1 MKNEKLYVIIIGIMC
16 FIIASS
22 ICVQY
27 RSVQKY
33 ITVGEASVQSMAE
46 NKLRD
51 QVLKEQEYLEEL
63 SDNAEELQEQLEELR
78 KNAASNSDEAKVL
91 EKELSELNRLIGYTD
106 VTGKG
111 LIITLEDSEN
121 NSNNYS
127 SDSIIHDIDLVEIAN
142 ELFNAGAEAVSI
154 NGQRIISTTAI
165 NCNGNVVKINNQKI
179 AVPFVIKAIGSPEG
193 LYGTM
198 IRPAGYLDFMK
209 AAGIKVKLEKKEK
222 NNDISVPKYIGT
234 KQYQYLQ
241 VVE

>member
-1 MKNEKLYVIIIGIMC
+1 MKNEKSYMIIIGFMC

-33 ITVGEASVQSMAE
+33 ITIGEASVQSMAE

-51 QVLKEQEYLEEL
+51 QVLKEQENYDRL
-63 SDNAEELQEQLEELR
+63 SNRAETLQVQLETLR
-78 KNAASNSDEAKVL
+78 KNVASNSDEATAL
-91 EKELSELNRLIGYTD
+91 ESELSELNRLIGYTD
-106 VTGKG
+106 ITGKG
-111 LIITLEDSEN
+111 LVITLEDSD
-121 NSNNYS
+121 SNASNYT
-127 SDSIIHDIDLVEIAN
+127 SDSIIHDIDLVEIVN

-154 NGQRIISTTAI
+154 NGQRIISTTPI

-179 AVPFVIKAIGSPEG
+179 AVPFVIKAIGSPDG

-198 IRPAGYLDFMK
+198 VRPAGYLDIMK
-209 AAGIKVKLEKKEK
+209 MAGIKVKVEKKEK
-222 NNDISVPKYIGT
+222 SNDITVPKYVGT